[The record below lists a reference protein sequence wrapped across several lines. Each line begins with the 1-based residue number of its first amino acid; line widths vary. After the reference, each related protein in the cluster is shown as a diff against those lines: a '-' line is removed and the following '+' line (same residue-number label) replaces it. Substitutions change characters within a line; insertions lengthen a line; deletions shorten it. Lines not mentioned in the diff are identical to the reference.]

1 MFEAVQLISLDTGG
15 RRFLFLHIMDFT
27 FTDEQKMLR
36 DMVRKFVDKELKPA
50 AEKIDEEEKIPR
62 ELIDKIGELGLL
74 GVSFPPEYGGAGMGE
89 IGYCIVQEEI
99 GRGCAS
105 TATFIGAHQSIGASG
120 IYMFGTEEQKQKY
133 LVPLAEG
140 KKIGAYALTE
150 PNAGSDAFKSETTAE
165 DKDDHW
171 LLNGQKIFIT
181 NGSFAD
187 TVTVFAK
194 ISGGQADGKVSA
206 FIVESDSPGFKV
218 GKIEKKLG
226 IKGSETAELI
236 FEDLKVPKENLLGRL
251 GRGFIIGMRVLE
263 TGRLGLGAAAL
274 GAAKEALALAA
285 AYSKERVQFGH
296 RISQNQAIQWML
308 ADMATE
314 IFNMESIVYRTAW
327 MYDQGKHVTRES
339 SIVKLYC
346 SEALDRII
354 DSALQIYGGYGYM
367 KDFPI
372 ERMYRDSRIN
382 RIFEGTNEI
391 QRMIIARD
399 VLHSRNL

>member
-1 MFEAVQLISLDTGG
+1 
-15 RRFLFLHIMDFT
+15 MDWT

-36 DMVRKFVDKELKPA
+36 EMVRKFVDNELKPI

-62 ELIDKIGELGLL
+62 DLISKMAELGFL
-74 GVSFPPEYGGAGMGE
+74 GISFPVEYGGAGMGE
-89 IGYCIVQEEI
+89 MGYCIMQEEI

-120 IYMFGTEEQKQKY
+120 IYMFGSEEQKKKY

-140 KKIGAYALTE
+140 KMIGAYALTE
-150 PNAGSDAFKSETTAE
+150 PNAGSDAFASETVAE
-165 DKDDHW
+165 EKEDHF
-171 LLNGQKIFIT
+171 LLNGRKIFIT

-187 TVTVFAK
+187 VFTVFAK
-194 ISGGQADGKVSA
+194 TTGGGNDGKVST
-206 FIVESDSPGFKV
+206 FIVEKAFEGFSI
-218 GKIEKKLG
+218 GKIEKKMG

-236 FEDLKVPKENLLGRL
+236 FEDVKVPKENLLGRK
-251 GRGFIIGMRVLE
+251 GRGVIVGMKVLN

-274 GAAKEALALAA
+274 GSAKEALKLSAE
-285 AYSKERVQFGH
+285 YSKERVQFGKK
-296 RISQNQAIQWML
+296 ISQYQGIQWML
-308 ADMATE
+308 ADMAME
-314 IFNMESIVYRTAW
+314 IYNMESILYRTAW
-327 MYDQGKHVTRES
+327 MYDEGMNVTREA

-346 SEALDRII
+346 SEALDRIV
-354 DSALQIYGGYGYM
+354 DKAMQIYGGYGFI

-382 RIFEGTNEI
+382 RIFEGTSEI

-399 VLHSRNL
+399 ILHSRNL

>member
-1 MFEAVQLISLDTGG
+1 
-15 RRFLFLHIMDFT
+15 MDFT

-36 DMVRKFVDKELKPA
+36 EMVRKFVDNELKPI

-62 ELIDKIGELGLL
+62 ALIDKLAELGFL
-74 GVSFPPEYGGAGMGE
+74 GISFPVEYGGAGMGE
-89 IGYCIVQEEI
+89 MGYCIMQEEI

-120 IYMFGTEEQKQKY
+120 INMFGTEEQKKKY

-140 KKIGAYALTE
+140 KKIAAYALTE
-150 PNAGSDAFKSETTAE
+150 TNAGSDAYTSETIAE
-165 DKDDHW
+165 EKDDHF

-187 TVTVFAK
+187 YFTVFAK
-194 ISGGQADGKVSA
+194 TTGKGNDGKLST
-206 FIVESDSPGFKV
+206 FIVEKEFPGFSV
-218 GKIEKKLG
+218 GKIEKKMG
-226 IKGSETAELI
+226 IRGSETAELI
-236 FEDLKVPKENLLGRL
+236 FEDVKVPKENLLGRK
-251 GRGFIIGMRVLE
+251 GRGVIVGMKVLN

-274 GAAKEALALAA
+274 GAAKEALKLSA
-285 AYSKERVQFGH
+285 AYSKDRVQFGKK
-296 RISQNQAIQWML
+296 ISQFQGIQWML
-308 ADMATE
+308 ADMAME
-314 IFNMESIVYRTAW
+314 VYNMESILYRTAW
-327 MYDQGKHVTRES
+327 MYEEGMNVTREA

-346 SEALDRII
+346 SEALDRIV
-354 DSALQIYGGYGYM
+354 DQAMQIYGGYGYI

-382 RIFEGTNEI
+382 RIFEGTSEI

-399 VLHSRNL
+399 ILHSRKL

>member
-1 MFEAVQLISLDTGG
+1 
-15 RRFLFLHIMDFT
+15 MDWT

-36 DMVRKFVDKELKPA
+36 EMVRKFVDNELKPI

-62 ELIDKIGELGLL
+62 ELIAKMAELGFL
-74 GVSFPPEYGGAGMGE
+74 GIAFPVEYGGAGMGE
-89 IGYCIVQEEI
+89 MGYCIMQEEI

-120 IYMFGTEEQKQKY
+120 IHMFGSEEQKKKY

-140 KKIGAYALTE
+140 KMIGAYALTE
-150 PNAGSDAFKSETTAE
+150 PNAGSDAFASETVAE
-165 DKDDHW
+165 EKDDHF
-171 LLNGQKIFIT
+171 LLNGRKIFIT

-187 TVTVFAK
+187 VFTVFAK
-194 ISGGQADGKVSA
+194 TTGEGNDGKVST
-206 FIVESDSPGFKV
+206 FIVEKAFDGFST
-218 GKIEKKLG
+218 GTIEKKMG

-236 FEDLKVPKENLLGRL
+236 FEDVKVPKENLLGRK
-251 GRGFIIGMRVLE
+251 GRGVIVGMKVLN

-274 GAAKEALALAA
+274 GSAKEALRLSAE
-285 AYSKERVQFGH
+285 YSKERVQFGKK
-296 RISQNQAIQWML
+296 ISQYQGIQWML
-308 ADMATE
+308 ADMAME
-314 IFNMESIVYRTAW
+314 IYNMESILYRTAW
-327 MYDQGKHVTRES
+327 MYDEGMNVTREA

-346 SEALDRII
+346 SEALDRIV
-354 DSALQIYGGYGYM
+354 DKAMQIYGGYGFI

-382 RIFEGTNEI
+382 RIFEGTSEI

-399 VLHSRNL
+399 ILHSRNL